1 MEEFIKPERT
11 ASLRTALVAFGACSL
26 LILVAAALWLSYIL
40 FQPVTLPSERS
51 VSVAKGET
59 ISSIATRLKDEKIIR
74 SALAFRLLVSLR
86 HADETMKA
94 GEYTLSGSQT
104 LVQTVM
110 LFMRGAPNS
119 EYTITVI
126 EGWTLA
132 DIARMLEDAGVIS
145 SSEFLAAA
153 QEDYTSSFPFLPSR
167 SRTESLEGYLFPD
180 TYRLFKNSTGR
191 DIIEKMLEN
200 FADKYSAEMVAETL
214 KVKRDVHMI
223 VTLASMLEREVS
235 GDRDQRLVADMFYRR
250 LAQGMPLQADSTI
263 NYITGKKDVSVR
275 LTDLEIASP
284 YNTYRNKG
292 LPPGPI
298 GNPGLAALQAALSP
312 IENPF
317 WFFLT
322 TREGEVI
329 YSKTFEEHVK
339 NKLKYLQ

>member
-1 MEEFIKPERT
+1 MEEFIKPQRT
-11 ASLRTALVAFGACSL
+11 ASLRTALVAFGVCSI

-40 FQPVTLPSERS
+40 FQPTALPIEHR
-51 VSVAKGET
+51 VIVAKGET
-59 ISSIATRLKDEKIIR
+59 ISSLATRLKDEGIIR

-132 DIARMLEDAGVIS
+132 DIALMLEDAGVLS

-180 TYRLFKNSTGR
+180 TYRLYKNSAGR
-191 DIIEKMLEN
+191 DIIVKMIEN
-200 FADKYSAEMVAETL
+200 FADKYSPDMVTETL
-214 KVKRDVHMI
+214 KVKHDVHTI

-235 GDRDQRLVADMFYRR
+235 GDRDRRLVADIFYRR
-250 LAQGMPLQADSTI
+250 LTQGMPLQADSTI
-263 NYITGKKDVSVR
+263 NYITGKKDSR
-275 LTDLEIASP
+275 ARSADLEIASP

-317 WFFLT
+317 LFFLT
-322 TREGEVI
+322 TPQGEVI

-339 NKLKYLQ
+339 NKLKYFQ

>member
-11 ASLRTALVAFGACSL
+11 ASLRTTLVVIGIGTL
-26 LILVAAALWLSYIL
+26 LILAAAALWLSYIL
-40 FQPVTLPSERS
+40 FQPVTLPGERS
-51 VSVAKGET
+51 ISVAKGET
-59 ISSIATRLKDEKIIR
+59 ISSIATRLKDEKITR

-86 HADETMKA
+86 YAGETMKA
-94 GEYTLSGSQT
+94 GEYTLSGPQS
-104 LVQTVM
+104 LVQVAL

-126 EGWTLA
+126 EGWTIA
-132 DIARMLEDAGVIS
+132 DIARMLEDAGVLS
-145 SSEFLAAA
+145 SSEFLSSA
-153 QEDYTSSFPFLPSR
+153 QEDYAGSFPFLPPR
-167 SRTESLEGYLFPD
+167 SRTQSLEGYLFPD

-200 FADKYSAEMVAETL
+200 FADKYSAEMAAETL
-214 KVKRDVHMI
+214 KVKRDVHAI

-250 LAQGMPLQADSTI
+250 LARGMPLQADSTI
-263 NYITGKKDVSVR
+263 NYITGKRDASAR
-275 LTDLEIASP
+275 LADLEIVSP

-298 GNPGLAALQAALSP
+298 GNPGLASLQAALSP

-322 TREGEVI
+322 TPQGEVI

-339 NKLKYLQ
+339 NKLKYLK